1 MRTHISLRILNS
13 VEGRFVT
20 VMTNTGAKVNGKIIT
35 GLTRGSTEFL
45 YMRRAKDGRLCMIRR
60 TDVKQ
65 INGELCNI
73 KIEAAV

>member
-20 VMTNTGAKVNGKIIT
+20 VITNTGEKVNGKIIT
-35 GLTRGSTEFL
+35 GLTRQSPAFL
-45 YMRRAKDGRLCMIRR
+45 YMRRAKDGKLCMISR
-60 TDVKQ
+60 TRVKQ

-73 KIEAAV
+73 HIEATL